1 VVLKNVNTWRIR
13 ATVAKQPGESEFLRT
28 CAIGAL
34 SGGFVGVRTICG
46 VLECGWC
53 PRCFSCSVTFTRLRI
68 RISMAE
74 AYLELEHHDE
84 ARALFG
90 SRDENLKVLSRETGA
105 QVVLR
110 GSQVKILGDEDQVRR
125 GLETLRR
132 WRKVLQQRPEATV
145 EELQSGGVP
154 PAEVRERLQMSTG
167 GGFQG
172 LGHVGS
178 GSMATHG
185 GMSAGGVV
193 SAESWPARGIAEFR
207 TGRDRVGTVRPKT
220 DGQKLYMEAIRKTDL
235 VLCDGPAGSGKT
247 YLAVALALEA
257 LRAEYVRKIVLV
269 RPAVEAGE
277 KLGFLPGDM
286 FAKVNPFIRPLLDA
300 IHDMVDY
307 ETVRRYLSNDV
318 IEILPLAFMRGRT
331 LNDTFMILDEA
342 QNTTVTQM
350 KMFLTRM
357 GQNSRIVVT
366 GDSTQNDLERGVQSG
381 FRDAI
386 RRLSRISGVAVV
398 QLTGQDIVRNKLV
411 REIVSAYEADAVSG

>member
-1 VVLKNVNTWRIR
+1 
-13 ATVAKQPGESEFLRT
+13 
-28 CAIGAL
+28 
-34 SGGFVGVRTICG
+34 
-46 VLECGWC
+46 
-53 PRCFSCSVTFTRLRI
+53 
-68 RISMAE
+68 
-74 AYLELEHHDE
+74 
-84 ARALFG
+84 
-90 SRDENLKVLSRETGA
+90 
-105 QVVLR
+105 
-110 GSQVKILGDEDQVRR
+110 
-125 GLETLRR
+125 
-132 WRKVLQQRPEATV
+132 
-145 EELQSGGVP
+145 
-154 PAEVRERLQMSTG
+154 
-167 GGFQG
+167 
-172 LGHVGS
+172 
-178 GSMATHG
+178 
-185 GMSAGGVV
+185 
-193 SAESWPARGIAEFR
+193 
-207 TGRDRVGTVRPKT
+207 
-220 DGQKLYMEAIRKTDL
+220 
-235 VLCDGPAGSGKT
+235 
-247 YLAVALALEA
+247 